1 MKLKTALTALAIAAT
16 TVVSAP
22 ASWANSL
29 SFEGVTFNLTG
40 GGGTLTLN
48 IVNALSGPSG
58 SDDWLNIHYIDAFMI
73 KNTGVSG
80 VSLTDWTYSANQL
93 NGQGTGGNACDGG
106 ASTGFCFYHTS
117 GPLLLTDN
125 MTFNIHYNTGTLD
138 LSLPHLQVFFMETAD
153 QCKLNKHTGV
163 CNIVKTGSLLSQD
176 IPGTRVP
183 EPASL
188 LLLGAGLAGIGLS
201 QWKRRKAGQA

>member
-1 MKLKTALTALAIAAT
+1 MKLKTVLTALAIAAT

-29 SFEGVTFNLTG
+29 TSEGVTFNLTG

-93 NGQGTGGNACDGG
+93 NGQGTGGVACDGG

-125 MTFNIHYNTGTLD
+125 MTFNRHYTTGTLD
-138 LSLPHLQVFFMETAD
+138 LSLPHMQVFFMETAD
-153 QCKLNKHTGV
+153 QSFQL
-163 CNIVKTGSLLSQD
+163 
-176 IPGTRVP
+176 
-183 EPASL
+183 
-188 LLLGAGLAGIGLS
+188 
-201 QWKRRKAGQA
+201 